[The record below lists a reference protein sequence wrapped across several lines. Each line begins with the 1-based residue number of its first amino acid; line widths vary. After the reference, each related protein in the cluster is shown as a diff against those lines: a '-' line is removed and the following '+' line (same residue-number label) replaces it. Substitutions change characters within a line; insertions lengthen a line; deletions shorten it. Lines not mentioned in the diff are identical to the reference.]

1 MPDGP
6 VHAVNMSFG
15 FPEYHPTLEPID
27 QALKAA
33 RERGLLFFAAAGNAG
48 ANTGKIWPACSVD
61 SGVIAV
67 GPTNSFGRESHFGS
81 GTSALLHTFGEAVES
96 CQEDSNKKTI
106 HRSGTSFATP
116 IAVAITAIVLG
127 TVDTYV
133 SDHPHSLPE
142 NFQRD
147 LMPRL
152 NVRAG
157 MERILRTMC
166 TDQSEEVREGKL
178 VYITPW
184 YFLKRPELYRVHVI
198 ADHLQN
204 VQEPGVLR
212 GGGKLA
218 VH

>member
-27 QALKAA
+27 RALRAA
-33 RERGLLFFAAAGNAG
+33 RERGILFFAAAGNAG
-48 ANTGKIWPACSVD
+48 GNTGRTWPACSLD

-67 GPTNSFGRESHFGS
+67 GATNSFGREAHFSS

-96 CQEDSNKKTI
+96 CQEDSNKKAI

-116 IAVAITAIVLG
+116 IAVAIAAIVLG
-127 TVDTYV
+127 IVDSYV
-133 SDHPHSLPE
+133 SSHPEHLPE
-142 NFQRD
+142 NFQTD

-152 NVRAG
+152 NIRAG
-157 MERILRTMC
+157 MERVLRTMC
-166 TDQSEEVREGKL
+166 IDQSEDSKEGKV

-184 YFLKRPELYRVHVI
+184 YFLKIDERLRVQII
-198 ADHLQN
+198 ANHLQN